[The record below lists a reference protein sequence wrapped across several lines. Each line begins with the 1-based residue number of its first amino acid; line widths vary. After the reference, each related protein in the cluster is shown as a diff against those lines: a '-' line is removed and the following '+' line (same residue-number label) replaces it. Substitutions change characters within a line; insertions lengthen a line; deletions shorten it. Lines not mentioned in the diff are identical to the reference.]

1 MEYQNHQMENK
12 CSFEW
17 SFRWKKILYWARR
30 VIFPK
35 RAKLWPHKKGN
46 NISFYKNAT
55 CGNNISKS
63 DYSLTSALR
72 LFWKIHIAFLLFF
85 SFLSFWRGWRFPEIL
100 KFFFR
105 HLTLTKAF
113 SFLFTWPSPLSRLNY
128 IMSYMFPL
136 TFLDSIQYK
145 KSNYYISSLYV
156 FISIPAG
163 IYLLK
168 VNSKSTRIRR
178 EICSKLTIN
187 ILKSC

>member
-136 TFLDSIQYK
+136 TFSHSIQYK
-145 KSNYYISSLYV
+145 KAIITYHHCM
-156 FISIPAG
+156 
-163 IYLLK
+163 YLLA
-168 VNSKSTRIRR
+168 SQPAFT
-178 EICSKLTIN
+178 CSKLIAKA
-187 ILKSC
+187 LE

>member
-12 CSFEW
+12 CSFES
-17 SFRWKKILYWARR
+17 SFRWKKILYWARH

-85 SFLSFWRGWRFPEIL
+85 SFP
-100 KFFFR
+100 FFFGGGGGFQ
-105 HLTLTKAF
+105 KF
-113 SFLFTWPSPLSRLNY
+113 SNFSSDIWLWLKPLV
-128 IMSYMFPL
+128 F
-136 TFLDSIQYK
+136 
-145 KSNYYISSLYV
+145 SSLDQAHFPV
-156 FISIPAG
+156 W
-163 IYLLK
+163 
-168 VNSKSTRIRR
+168 
-178 EICSKLTIN
+178 TI
-187 ILKSC
+187 